1 MAHVPMSPV
10 AAHSS
15 VLGMRRRRA
24 VANARAKLFREP
36 LPDRLA
42 RYVLGTAYV
51 CQPARIADL
60 PYFLWWMLRDVLRG
74 GTVVPDP
81 DETHA
86 RPDTFAGVA
95 RRAAPQTVLAAAKL
109 GFFPLAHF
117 GPLKWWTRKNR
128 MVLMLGQQR
137 TNKNVRRLMRKQTY
151 QVTFDV
157 AFDEVI

>member
-1 MAHVPMSPV
+1 MPGRSWESRPMAHVPMSPV

-15 VLGMRRRRA
+15 VLGRRRRRA

-81 DETHA
+81 DEM
-86 RPDTFAGVA
+86 FVCF
-95 RRAAPQTVLAAAKL
+95 V
-109 GFFPLAHF
+109 FFVVVV
-117 GPLKWWTRKNR
+117 WC
-128 MVLMLGQQR
+128 V
-137 TNKNVRRLMRKQTY
+137 
-151 QVTFDV
+151 
-157 AFDEVI
+157 